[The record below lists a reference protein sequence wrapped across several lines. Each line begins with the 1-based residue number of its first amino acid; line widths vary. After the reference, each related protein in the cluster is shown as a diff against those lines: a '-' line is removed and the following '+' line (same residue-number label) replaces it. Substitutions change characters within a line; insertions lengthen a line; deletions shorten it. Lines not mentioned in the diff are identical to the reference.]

1 MLVNNVFDNFRIIL
15 MIIIIII
22 IYDRMEVFRAIQKM
36 NTVDVL
42 SMLQTLNIILYF

>member
-1 MLVNNVFDNFRIIL
+1 